1 MEIAQVKKIPIN
13 SGGGAILD
21 LLFTDPPYNVGIVGG
36 TKEHLTIENDKQS
49 DENFN
54 EFLYKA
60 FKNANKL
67 LRKGGAYYVWYASR
81 THINFENALV
91 KAELPV
97 REQLIWVKNT
107 FVLGR
112 QDYQWQHEP
121 CLYGWKDGAS
131 HYFIDKRNITT
142 IIEDKLDFDN
152 MKKDD
157 LKKLLEEIYEFP
169 STIIREN
176 KPVASREH
184 PTMKPI
190 RMCAKL
196 ISNSTKPNETVLD
209 LFGGSGSTLIA
220 CEQLGRKCY
229 MMEYDPKYVDVIIDR
244 WEQFTG
250 KKAKKI
256 N

>member
-1 MEIAQVKKIPIN
+1 MKKIPN
-13 SGGGAILD
+13 DLGGGASLD
-21 LLFTDPPYNVGIVGG
+21 LLFTDPPYNVDYEGK
-36 TKEHLTIENDKQS
+36 TKDALKIDNDKMHDSQ
-49 DENFN
+49 FK
-54 EFLYKA
+54 EFLIKA
-60 FKNANKL
+60 FSNANEL
-67 LRKGGAYYVWYASR
+67 LKDGGSFYVWYASR
-81 THINFENALV
+81 EHINFEEAL
-91 KAELPV
+91 KENDMSV

-121 CLYGWKDGAS
+121 CLYGWKGGAS

-196 ISNSTKPNETVLD
+196 ISNSTIPNETVLD

-220 CEQLGRKCY
+220 CEQLNRKCY
-229 MMEYDPKYVDVIIDR
+229 MMEYDPHYVDVIIDR